1 MIPGNKFN
9 SFPPG
14 VLTSPNKRPKC
25 SFTHCAAL
33 WMFLLLVCLNVSV
46 RAQSIDASMSIIS
59 VAPPRLK
66 VEGTRSRSTNVWSF
80 RNTYA
85 SVIGIGER
93 IENLTLA
100 DAQGANVPV
109 RKLAPGEWK
118 ADGAAT
124 RFSYEVKLDA
134 PLMATDAAYVSWLT
148 NDYGF
153 LMLGDL
159 LPLSTIVDGEAMT
172 TRLGLALPSG
182 WSAGSTET
190 NGAGGGRYEIKDT
203 ERAVF
208 FVGQSLREK
217 RASVGAT
224 DFAFMTTGEWAFTDE
239 DAARMAVSIL
249 KEHAETF
256 GGAVQ
261 GRAMLVLAP
270 FPRPMGAERWSAETR
285 GRTVLLLSGRAPS
298 KTAALARLSVPFTH
312 ELFHLWVPNRLAL
325 DGDYDW
331 FYEGFTM
338 YQAMRAAARLN
349 LLEFQ
354 DFLNGIG
361 RAFDAYQSASDR
373 DKFSLV
379 DSSRRRWTGSPAL
392 IYNKGMLVAFLYDL
406 MLRQKTGGK
415 RSLDDVY
422 RQLFRRHRETEA
434 RADGNTAVLSALNE
448 TADMREFTR
457 RYVESASAIDLG
469 VMIAPFGLRVESGG
483 ARAHVLV
490 ADSLKREQRDLLRK
504 FGYNAESRTG
514 LPHGRRAD
522 KQHPAGM
529 N

>member
-1 MIPGNKFN
+1 MIPDDKFN
-9 SFPPG
+9 SVHASG
-14 VLTSPNKRPKC
+14 SMSLNKRQIRL
-25 SFTHCAAL
+25 FLRYAAL
-33 WMFLLLVCLNVSV
+33 FVLLFLVCHASIAQ
-46 RAQSIDASMSIIS
+46 AQSIDASISIIS
-59 VAPPRLK
+59 VAPARLK
-66 VEGTRSRSTNVWSF
+66 VEGALPNGTNVWSF

-85 SVIGIGER
+85 SVIGIGDR
-93 IENLTLA
+93 IENLTLF
-100 DAQGANVPV
+100 DAQGITVPV

-124 RFSYEVKLDA
+124 RFSYEVKPDV
-134 PLMATDAAYVSWLT
+134 PVMATDAAYVSWLT
-148 NDYGF
+148 ADYGF

-159 LPLSTIVDGEAMT
+159 LPLSPGGDGKAT
-172 TRLGLALPSG
+172 SVRLSLALPSG

-190 NGAGGGRYEIKDT
+190 KGAGGRYEVRDM

-208 FVGQSLREK
+208 FVGQNLREK
-217 RASVGAT
+217 RASPGT
-224 DFAFMTTGEWAFTDE
+224 MDFTFMTTGEWAFTDE
-239 DAARMAVSIL
+239 DAARMAASIL

-256 GGAVQ
+256 GGTLQ
-261 GRAMLVLAP
+261 ERAMLVLAP

-285 GRTVLLLSGRAPS
+285 GNTVVLLSGRSPS
-298 KTAALARLSVPFTH
+298 KTAALARLSVPLTH
-312 ELFHLWVPNRLAL
+312 ELFHLWVPNGIGL

-338 YQAMRAAARLN
+338 YQAMRAAGRLN

-354 DFLNGIG
+354 DFLNAIG
-361 RAFDAYQSASDR
+361 RAFDAYQSARDR
-373 DKFSLV
+373 DKFSLL

-422 RQLFRRHRETEA
+422 RQLFRRQRETQV
-434 RADGNTAVLSALNE
+434 RADGNATVLSALNE
-448 TADMREFTR
+448 SADMREFTR
-457 RYVESASAIDLG
+457 RYVEGASAIDLG
-469 VMIAPFGLRVESGG
+469 TLVAPFGLRVENGG
-483 ARAHVLV
+483 VRTQVVV

-504 FGYNAESRTG
+504 FGYNAESRAG
-514 LPHGRRAD
+514 FPHGRRID
-522 KQHPAGM
+522 KHHPTGT